1 MSRTTKI
8 GLFGFGCVGRGFYQI
23 ATAATNSKIE
33 IAAICVKHPD
43 KARSLPRDVFTFD
56 ADAIINNPDIDIVV
70 ELIDNAEDAFKIAS
84 AALRKGKPVV
94 SANKRMIA
102 ERFAE
107 LQQLQRDGGSRLL
120 YEAAVGGSIPII
132 RALEAYFDGSAVRSL
147 GGIVNGSS
155 NYVLTRMQDDGLSY
169 DEALAEA
176 REAGF
181 AESDPTL
188 DLGGFDA
195 RNKLS
200 ILTRHALS
208 CRLAPEKIPTFGLRS
223 VNSLDV
229 LWAREHSLRIVP
241 AVSARRLTGGVCAW
255 SAPQLVTQSERIGS
269 AVGENNIVLV
279 EDANGVTTEFTGKGA
294 GGIPTAAAVLADVN
308 ALNRN
313 FAYRPVNDRHC
324 GVASLDDLVDVL
336 IRGAGDDNR
345 IPVEFQDVYLEEDYR
360 NSRIVVGRAA
370 LNKLASGHLPRRRGS
385 FVALLSG
392 PTVAQLTGR
401 GVGAAACVC

>member
-1 MSRTTKI
+1 MSRRVKI

-23 ATAATNSKIE
+23 ATAATNSNIE
-33 IAAICVKHPD
+33 ITAICVKHPG
-43 KARSLPRDVFTFD
+43 KTRSLPQDVFTFD
-56 ADAIINNPDIDIVV
+56 GDAVINSPDIDIVV
-70 ELIDNAEDAFKIAS
+70 ELIDNAEDAFKIVS

-107 LQQLQRDGGSRLL
+107 LQQIQRDCGSRLL

-132 RALEAYFDGSAVRSL
+132 RALETYFNGSAVRSL
-147 GGIVNGSS
+147 GGIINGSS

-169 DEALAEA
+169 DEALSEA
-176 REAGF
+176 QESGF
-181 AESDPTL
+181 AESNPTL
-188 DLGGFDA
+188 DMGGFDA

-200 ILTRHALS
+200 ILTQHALS

-223 VNSLDV
+223 IDGSDV

-241 AVSARRLTGGVCAW
+241 AVCARRLTGGVCAW
-255 SAPQLVTQSERIGS
+255 SGPQLVTQFERIGS

-279 EDANGVTTEFTGKGA
+279 EDANGVTNEFSGKGA

-308 ALNRN
+308 ALIRN
-313 FAYRPVNDRHC
+313 FAYRPVDEIHC
-324 GVASLDDLVDVL
+324 GVASSDVSVDVL
-336 IRGAGDDNR
+336 IRCAGEDNH
-345 IPVEFQDVYLEEDYR
+345 IPVEFQDVYLEEVYR

-370 LNKLASGHLPRRRGS
+370 LNKLASGHLNRRRNS
-385 FVALLSG
+385 FVAFLSA
-392 PTVAQLTGR
+392 PAVAQLTGR
-401 GVGAAACVC
+401 AVGAFACVA